1 MMVLLIL
8 LLAVVTAAA
17 GGPVVRADRTV
28 GDLRVEMSVAKP
40 TFQVGESV
48 GVSMRMTNVA
58 STPITVTSGGQ
69 QYDVIVR
76 QRGALVWQWSHD
88 KGFAQVMRAVEMP
101 PGDARVYQASWDQR
115 DLQGRPVEP
124 GLYEISCV
132 LLAAQ
137 RSGPASVEVGP
148 VRVKIAR

>member
-1 MMVLLIL
+1 MTVPFVLVLVAI
-8 LLAVVTAAA
+8 ASV
-17 GGPVVRADRTV
+17 GGAVRAERTA
-28 GDLRVEMSVAKP
+28 GDLRLEMSVARGV
-40 TFQVGESV
+40 FQVGEPVHISLR
-48 GVSMRMTNVA
+48 VSNI
-58 STPITVTSGGQ
+58 SGTPVTLTSGGQ

-88 KGFAQVMRAVEMP
+88 KGFAQVVRSVEMA
-101 PGDARVYQASWDQR
+101 PGDARTYKASWDQR

-124 GLYEISCV
+124 GTYEVSCV

-148 VRVKIAR
+148 VRITIAR